1 MAESISKLQIL
12 VQLRDEASSA
22 IRSMSNSLSDLG
34 GQFGFTGDKV
44 GALSGV
50 LQTIGSGAIIKGAIN
65 AFAEAE
71 VQMARF
77 DAILKTLPP
86 EFQALRGQILQ
97 VADEA
102 LVKFGFDNEEAAVS
116 IARLLQATHNAPFSF
131 QAFTA
136 AMDLARFKGIS
147 LEEATQALILAFQG
161 NARLLKQFGIEVDD
175 HASKETI
182 LAAIMQTVG
191 GQAQAY
197 SETLKGQLEITK
209 ALGGEGSE
217 ALGQVY
223 APAIEMVTSG
233 IKNWIIA
240 QGGINKFLEDNHTL
254 IIVIASLLVGLFV
267 AGMIVAI
274 AAALA
279 FIGPLGLIIAAVA
292 ALGAVIVFFYTLWK
306 TQWDNIK
313 AVFFVAWNAIKDFF
327 SSIWG
332 GIVGAF
338 DAGVQKIKDVIN
350 SVIDAYKS
358 AVAAVSAPIK
368 SAAKAVKSV
377 VSKFADGGIVT
388 GPTLGLVG
396 EAGPEAIIPLSQ
408 LGSVGGGGVTI
419 NLRGDF
425 YTTTEVAESF
435 GNELARIIKNQI
447 NLGGIRA

>member
-1 MAESISKLQIL
+1 MAESISKLEIL
-12 VQLRDEASSA
+12 VQLRDEASTA

-34 GQFGFTGDKV
+34 GQFGFAGDKV

-50 LQTIGSGAIIKGAIN
+50 LQTIGSGAIIKGAVN

-77 DAILKTLPP
+77 DTVLKTLPP
-86 EFQALRGQILQ
+86 NLQTLKGQILQ

-116 IARLLQATHNAPFSF
+116 IARLLQATHDGPFSF
-131 QAFTA
+131 QAFSA

-147 LEEATQALILAFQG
+147 LEDATQALILAFQG

-197 SETLKGQLEITK
+197 SETLKGQLAITK
-209 ALGGEGSE
+209 QLGGEGSE
-217 ALGQVY
+217 ALGQLY
-223 APAIEMVTSG
+223 APAIEMVTSM
-233 IKNWIIA
+233 IREWVTS
-240 QGGINKFLEDNHTL
+240 QGGINNLLESHKNLL
-254 IIVIASLLVGLFV
+254 IAVASVLVALFV
-267 AGMIVAI
+267 AGIIVAI
-274 AAALA
+274 AAALT
-279 FIGPLGLIIAAVA
+279 FLGPLGLIIAAIA
-292 ALGAVIVFFYTLWK
+292 ALGGVIVFFYTLWK
-306 TQWDNIK
+306 TQWENVK
-313 AVFFVAWNAIKDFF
+313 SVFFTVWNAIKDFF
-327 SSIWG
+327 ASLWD
-332 GIVGAF
+332 GILNVFNA
-338 DAGVQKIKDVIN
+338 AIQKIKDAISSIV
-350 SVIDAYKS
+350 SAYNA
-358 AVAAVSAPIK
+358 AVAVVSAPIK
-368 SAAKAVKSV
+368 AATGAVKSV

-408 LGSVGGGGVTI
+408 LGSAGGGVVI
-419 NLRGDF
+419 NLQGDF
-425 YTTTEVAESF
+425 YTSTEVAETF